1 MEKNRGENMFS
12 RMVSKALISH
22 KKKNNFFSL
31 DSPFCP
37 TTASKSPPSSNFDVP
52 TNPQIE
58 MSLGKARP
66 WIWPRPKSY

>member
-1 MEKNRGENMFS
+1 MEKNGGENMFS
-12 RMVSKALISH
+12 RMISKAL
-22 KKKNNFFSL
+22 NPPFFFVL
-31 DSPFCP
+31 DLPFCP
-37 TTASKSPPSSNFDVP
+37 MTASKLPPSSNFDVP